1 MNELIS
7 TKELCKWL
15 NISPN
20 TANNWR
26 RLGVPYVRNGSHS
39 IKYNKNEVRK
49 WMLTQNIATN
59 IPKDE
64 NKSVNEGLADSI
76 MPILHIA
83 GLSKED
89 FLLKTLKNKDIN
101 NTDAT
106 IEELVSKLQ
115 SFLISGTGTIVD
127 NVRLIDTMN
136 LCKCDL
142 LVQQNDYHSNEKTHE
157 ELEDKVSDLY
167 RNFSKIL
174 DQLINIVNDNLNPK
188 YPKEEE

>member
-15 NISPN
+15 SISPN

-26 RLGVPYVRNGSHS
+26 RLGIPYVQNGSHS

-59 IPKDE
+59 IPKNE
-64 NKSVNEGLADSI
+64 TGSVNDQLADSI
-76 MPILHIA
+76 MPILHMA

-89 FLLKTLKNKDIN
+89 FLLKTLKNKDLN
-101 NTDAT
+101 NTEAT

-115 SFLISGTGTIVD
+115 GFLISGTGAIVD
-127 NVRLIDTMN
+127 NVRLMDTMN

-142 LVQQNDYHSNEKTHE
+142 MVQQNNFHSDEKTKE

-167 RNFSKIL
+167 
-174 DQLINIVNDNLNPK
+174 
-188 YPKEEE
+188 